1 MYNPTH
7 NARISATMGAVVWF
21 AFLLIG
27 TSDSNETELIQKILL
42 LGILVII
49 PLGLSLVPNAQ
60 SENNSL
66 LYRAAILAQPVG
78 AVAGAVSFL
87 LNSGGSAAILASS
100 WLLVTVMIAVF
111 GFLRLLR
118 RGPVFS
124 REMCIDAGMLYLPVG
139 GIWLVVS
146 RLGIQPIGFGDTIE
160 LLTAMHFHFA
170 GFAAP
175 ILAGLAGRTLPGSQ
189 PLSKVFA
196 LAGICIIGSMPL
208 IAAGITFSPALA
220 LVGALIISTGLILLA
235 VLVVGWVLRSLNS
248 FAAQTLLVA
257 SSLSSICAMIFACL
271 YAYSIV
277 AKTVIVDIPQMA
289 MSHGILNSFG
299 FTLCGLLAWSLV
311 SSSSKPIEK

>member
-1 MYNPTH
+1 
-7 NARISATMGAVVWF
+7 MGAVVWF

-146 RLGIQPIGFGDTIE
+146 RLGIQPIGFGDTIV

>member
-87 LNSGGSAAILASS
+87 LYSGGSAAILASS

-146 RLGIQPIGFGDTIE
+146 RLGIQPIGFGDTIV